1 MPPEIRSEF
10 EAKRDRKTN
19 REIPSME
26 CRKING
32 CLVPSVSVTYQVS
45 VSGAEQLAAVLTDLR
60 IFDRINQTPRRP
72 QRKSLSQI
80 GQKIGSTIAESVNL
94 NMKVGM
100 VVVNRRWPYFIKS
113 KRRNNIHLYL

>member
-1 MPPEIRSEF
+1 
-10 EAKRDRKTN
+10 
-19 REIPSME
+19 ME

-80 GQKIGSTIAESVNL
+80 GRKIGSTIAESVNL
-94 NMKVGM
+94 NMNVGM
-100 VVVNRRWPYFIKS
+100 VVVNRGWPYSITS
-113 KRRNNIHLYL
+113 KRRNNIHLYR